1 MAIVEKQV
9 IRFAPTRKLQGR
21 SVDLG
26 NAGDN
31 MVRRLMFALP
41 EVDGAQTAT
50 LMYGGKYA
58 DMIQLAYEDGK
69 WATDLTADM
78 IGEAGE
84 VEGYVRVDGPQGEKW
99 HSDAFRL
106 VTGDVPRI
114 EVQIEKLYPTAVS
127 QMLTAM
133 AEHKTEM
140 RESEELIGRLNE
152 EAQAAADTARTAA
165 AAADGASLAAA
176 QHRNAAETAAEGA
189 GASEADA
196 EAAAESARRMAA
208 AAQAQAQAAAQ
219 AANVAGSEAN
229 RARDEADRAYRAADG
244 FETPGAQAQLL
255 EAGAQPTAAWER
267 DGDGL
272 PVLKLGIPKGDR
284 GAQGIQG
291 ERGPQGVQG
300 IQGVQGKTGPV
311 GPAGKDGQPGKDA
324 PQEAVLYTAQSL
336 SVEQQAQARE
346 NIAAAGVARVEAVET
361 ALAGKLDNAPDTWP
375 VWTEDQQA
383 AARARMGIGDY
394 QLIEEITLTED
405 VKIVSRTAEPNGES
419 YKFKSIYF
427 ELEIPAGVSHANTWW
442 YIKNGSNILA
452 YPNRAIT
459 NRTSVSYYQCGA
471 IREKGLITGWFDSIN
486 STSTKDGGVSQIY
499 KNPSIFTDL
508 PITDIQIRA
517 SDTFVSGEIFRI
529 YGVRV

>member
-1 MAIVEKQV
+1 MEQINIYFRLRDPIPGNV
-9 IRFAPTRKLQGR
+9 
-21 SVDLG
+21 SLG
-26 NAGDN
+26 FAGDN
-31 MVRRLMFALP
+31 DVRRLAFFLP
-41 EVDGAQTAT
+41 EVVEGQTAT
-50 LMYGGKYA
+50 LIFGGEYA
-58 DMIQLAYEDGK
+58 NAATLEQADGAYMV
-69 WATDLTADM
+69 DLTAEI
-78 IGEAGE
+78 IGGAGTIEGRVVINGPYGE
-84 VEGYVRVDGPQGEKW
+84 VWQSAPIMLDVGRALDV
-99 HSDAFRL
+99 S
-106 VTGDVPRI
+106 GDLETR
-114 EVQIEKLYPTAVS
+114 YPTAVD

-140 RESEELIGRLNE
+140 RESEELLDRLNAD
-152 EAQAAADTARTAA
+152 AQAAADTARTAA

-176 QHRNAAETAAEGA
+176 QHRNAAEAAAEGA
-189 GASEADA
+189 ASEAVQ
-196 EAAAESARRMAA
+196 AAAQADRATA
-208 AAQAQAQAAAQ
+208 QANQAQAQAQAAAQ

-284 GAQGIQG
+284 G
-291 ERGPQGVQG
+291 E
-300 IQGVQGKTGPV
+300 
-311 GPAGKDGQPGKDA
+311 PGKDA
-324 PQEAVLYTAQSL
+324 PQESVLYTAQSL
-336 SVEQQAQARE
+336 SGEQQAQARE

-361 ALAGKLDNAPDTWP
+361 TLAGKLDNTPNTWP
-375 VWTEDQQA
+375 VWTADQQA
-383 AARARMGIGDY
+383 AARKRIGIPGDY
-394 QLIEEITLTED
+394 ELIEEITLTED

-427 ELEIPAGVSHANTWW
+427 VLEIPAGVSHANTWW

-452 YPNRAIT
+452 YPNRAIID
-459 NRTSVSYYQCGA
+459 RTSVSYYQCGA
-471 IREKGLITGWFDSIN
+471 IREKGLITGWFDSVN
-486 STSTKDGGVSQIY
+486 SISVKEGGVTQIY

-508 PITDIQIRA
+508 PITDIEIRA